1 MEERA
6 LLEVRNLTAGYGTV
20 PVLRELT
27 LQVNSGEMVALIG
40 ANGAGKTTLLRAI
53 TGIARVFE
61 GEMWFGGQRI
71 DGWRPAQR
79 VRAGIAHV
87 AEGRQLFGGL
97 SVLDNLLLGA
107 AFVPEAW
114 PKREESLRAV
124 HALFPRLAERTRQ
137 AVGTMS
143 GGEQQ
148 MLAIGR
154 ALMSSPRLLLVDEPS
169 MGLAPA
175 LVQSVLQA
183 LRRVNEEAGVAVL
196 LVEQNVHQTLGVCE
210 RAYVLENG
218 RIVLQG
224 PARELLESPMV
235 RAAYLGA

>member
-1 MEERA
+1 M
-6 LLEVRNLTAGYGTV
+6 TAGYGAV
-20 PVLRELT
+20 PVLRDVT
-27 LQVNSGEMVALIG
+27 LHVDPGEMVALIG

-53 TGIARVFE
+53 TGVTRVFE
-61 GEMWFGGQRI
+61 GEVWLDGRRI
-71 DGWRPAQR
+71 DRWRPAQR

-114 PKREESLRAV
+114 ARREQSVKAV
-124 HALFPRLAERTRQ
+124 HALFPRLAERARQ
-137 AVGTMS
+137 AAGTMS

-154 ALMSSPRLLLVDEPS
+154 ALMAAPKLLLVDEPS

-175 LVQSVLQA
+175 LVRSVLQA
-183 LRRVNEEAGVAVL
+183 LRRIHEEAGVAVL
-196 LVEQNVHQTLGVCE
+196 LVEQNVRRTLEVCQ

-218 RIVLQG
+218 RIVLEG
-224 PARELLESPMV
+224 RARELLESPLV
-235 RAAYLGA
+235 KAAYLGV